1 MTNDQIPPDSDTPVY
16 PPATGSKGIR
26 QESVKKHNLVLVAD
40 RIIKGQG
47 EMSRADLA
55 RETGLTRATLSRIVT
70 TMVECG
76 IVVESEP
83 SRSSGG
89 RPAIPLKPAPRTYV
103 AIGVELNADRIDV
116 CLMDLTG
123 RVLAQR
129 LRFGDYRNRSPHER
143 FAQLTEV
150 IITIAAQVESSRLT
164 LVGVGIAIP
173 GLVDS
178 EAGYLFHA
186 PSLRWRKVELAKAL
200 GDLNKRLGVPIFFEN
215 EAILASNY
223 EYYRRL
229 TKPERLNDFLYIT
242 GQAGIAS
249 ALVLDGEPRRG
260 THGWSAEIG
269 HVCVNPHGPEC
280 ACGANGCLEVY
291 SSRAA
296 IMERA
301 GFERRGHIGLLT
313 SALSREERPA
323 RKAIASA
330 SEHLG
335 MAISSCLNMVDLQ
348 DVVLGG
354 VFAQLEDYIFPRLQE
369 FINDYALPAK
379 FSTVS
384 LSTSIVTKSPAARG
398 GAWQSLLHFISDPD
412 RWSTGSKKRLPYV
425 FVEDT
430 PTVYLRNV

>member
-1 MTNDQIPPDSDTPVY
+1 MTPERFETEPDTPAY
-16 PPATGSKGIR
+16 PAAPSAKGIR

-76 IVVESEP
+76 IVVECEP

-89 RPAIPLKPAPRTYV
+89 RPAIPLKPAPYTYV

-129 LRFGDYRNRSPHER
+129 LRFGDYRYQSPRER
-143 FAQLTEV
+143 FTQLSKAILSV
-150 IITIAAQVESSRLT
+150 AAQVESSRLT

-178 EAGYLFHA
+178 EDGFLFHA
-186 PSLRWRKVELAKAL
+186 PSLRWNSVELRKEL
-200 GDLNKRLGVPIFFEN
+200 GDLDKQLGVPIFFEN

-229 TKPERLNDFLYIT
+229 PKPERLTDFLYIS
-242 GQAGIAS
+242 GHAGIAS

-280 ACGANGCLEVY
+280 ACGANGCLEEY
-291 SSRAA
+291 ASRAA

-313 SALSREERPA
+313 SALSRKERPSL
-323 RKAIASA
+323 KAIQSA

-335 MAISSCLNMVDLQ
+335 LAISSCLNMLDLQ

-354 VFAQLEDYIFPRLQE
+354 VFAQLEEYIFPRLQE
-369 FINDYALPAK
+369 SINDYALPAK

-384 LSTSIVTKSPAARG
+384 LSTAVVTKSPAARG

-412 RWSTGSKKRLPYV
+412 RWSSESKKRLPHV
-425 FVEDT
+425 AVEET
-430 PTVYLRNV
+430 PTVHLRNV